1 MEKYEEYDKTYN
13 DAELNDI
20 INNYNEQIDVVHN
33 DEKLIK
39 ILEKKSNRTEQEEEK
54 LKKLV
59 EDLQRD
65 QQDLDTLD
73 EDSTIAEQI
82 LKKRKK
88 DKIFCPC
95 SLCTCSSCCLYCTS
109 K

>member
-54 LKKLV
+54 LKKIS
-59 EDLQRD
+59 RRP
-65 QQDLDTLD
+65 
-73 EDSTIAEQI
+73 A
-82 LKKRKK
+82 KRPTRSRY
-88 DKIFCPC
+88 IG
-95 SLCTCSSCCLYCTS
+95 
-109 K
+109 

>member
-39 ILEKKSNRTEQEEEK
+39 ILEKKVTEQN
-54 LKKLV
+54 KK
-59 EDLQRD
+59 
-65 QQDLDTLD
+65 
-73 EDSTIAEQI
+73 
-82 LKKRKK
+82 KKN
-88 DKIFCPC
+88 
-95 SLCTCSSCCLYCTS
+95 
-109 K
+109 